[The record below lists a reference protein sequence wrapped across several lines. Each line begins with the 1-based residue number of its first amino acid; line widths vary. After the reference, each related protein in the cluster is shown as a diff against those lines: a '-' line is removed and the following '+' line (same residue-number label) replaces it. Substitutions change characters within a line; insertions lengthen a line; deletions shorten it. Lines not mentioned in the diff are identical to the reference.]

1 MLYDSSVTVADSRLQ
16 IILRPLNVDY
26 NQLKSLFFQFKLIII
41 GVMKIFLE
49 IDEQDVAQHL
59 GLALRSA
66 RIKAEQTQDE
76 LAARIGVSRW
86 TFAAMEKGD
95 PKVSLAAWIK
105 VSGLLGLLA
114 GWDSLLQEPEDPFVR
129 YDQEQ
134 AAKDKLMKRRVRK

>member
-1 MLYDSSVTVADSRLQ
+1 
-16 IILRPLNVDY
+16 
-26 NQLKSLFFQFKLIII
+26 
-41 GVMKIFLE
+41 MKIFLDL
-49 IDEQDVAQHL
+49 DEQNVAQRL

-86 TFAAMEKGD
+86 TLAAMEKGD

-105 VSGLLGLLA
+105 VSGLLGFLV
-114 GWDSLLQEPEDPFVR
+114 GWDSVLQESEDPFAR

-134 AAKDKLMKRRVRK
+134 VMKNGLMKRRVRK